1 MQHRLRFAAP
11 INSVTVMRVLVVH
24 GPNLNL
30 LGVRERSVYG
40 ESTLADINGQL
51 EGLAADLGVEL
62 ATVQTNQEGEMVECI
77 QGALGQVDAI
87 LINPAAFTHTSV
99 AVRDALIAT
108 QIPFVEVHLSNIYAR
123 EEFRRKSLL
132 ADVAVG
138 VICGFGPSSYLLGL
152 RALVTQQES

>member
-1 MQHRLRFAAP
+1 
-11 INSVTVMRVLVVH
+11 MRVLVVH

-40 ESTLADINGQL
+40 DTTLDEINAQL
-51 EGLAADLGVEL
+51 ESLASVLGVEL
-62 ATVQTNQEGEMVECI
+62 AVVQTNQEGEMVECI
-77 QGALGQVDAI
+77 QSALGQTDAI

>member
-1 MQHRLRFAAP
+1 
-11 INSVTVMRVLVVH
+11 MRVLVVH

-30 LGVRERSVYG
+30 LGVREQSVYG
-40 ESTLADINGQL
+40 ETTLDEINLQL
-51 EGLAADLGVEL
+51 KALAVELGVEL
-62 ATVQTNQEGEMVECI
+62 AMVQTNQEGEMVECI
-77 QGALGQVDAI
+77 QDALGHTDAI

-99 AVRDALIAT
+99 AVRDALTAT